1 MRRLLL
7 YGLVLPVMLL
17 VGCGRASHTSGAL
30 LVDSLYRQGR
40 YFLDV
45 HCYDSALVCFAKAEE
60 AFDEHTSVR
69 YKGKIYAN
77 LASLHKDAGVFDV
90 ALDYSKKSLHAYELI
105 SDTACVLLSWL
116 DIADV
121 YVKMGGEDRYQYAQ
135 KCYDKALS
143 YFGGYCNDSIKGRIY
158 QEKGIK
164 YVHDNKLD
172 SGLYYLYKSLT
183 YPAQGN
189 GSSIR
194 NLYVAVAY
202 QKKGEVDSAKHYV
215 DETLKCPNG
224 IRQRSGCYNI
234 LWSIACDEKDTLAMS
249 RYSSILV
256 AYKDSI
262 LRLENQ
268 AAREVVKLNN
278 SSHETMKSVYL
289 RSYVLWGSLLVGV
302 LLCVFVLLD
311 YERRRRTQL
320 SEARLTLTVDSL
332 QAKLDEEQN
341 KKIYDRKTIEEQ
353 LVSLKHS
360 VVESGIMQSNHW
372 RGVNQE
378 SSHRYFYALMD
389 KMCLSFPF
397 LTERELQICMLVL
410 MHMNNDEMSKIL
422 FLSPNSIGKTKQRVA
437 QRLGTSA
444 GQLREFLLQH
454 MS

>member
-7 YGLVLPVMLL
+7 CSLGSLLMLL
-17 VGCGRASHTSGAL
+17 VGCGKSSNTNGAL

-90 ALDYSKKSLHAYELI
+90 ALDYAKKSLHAYESL
-105 SDTACVLLSWL
+105 SDTACVLLSWM

-121 YVKMGGEDRYQYAQ
+121 YVKMGGEDMYRYAQ
-135 KCYDKALS
+135 KCYDNALS

-158 QEKGIK
+158 QEKGVK
-164 YVHDNKLD
+164 YVYDNKLD

-189 GSSIR
+189 GYSIR

-202 QKKGEVDSAKHYV
+202 QKKGELDSAKHYV
-215 DETLKCPNG
+215 DETLRCPNG
-224 IRQRSGCYNI
+224 IRQRSGCYNL
-234 LWSIACDEKDTLAMS
+234 LWSIAREEKDTLAMS
-249 RYSSILV
+249 RYSSKLV

-278 SSHETMKSVYL
+278 SSHETMKRMYL
-289 RSYVLWGSLLVGV
+289 RSYFLWGAIFVGV

-311 YERRRRTQL
+311 YERRRQSQRA
-320 SEARLTLTVDSL
+320 EERLTQTVDSL

-341 KKIYDRKTIEEQ
+341 RKSYDRKAIEEQ
-353 LVSLKHS
+353 LLSLKHS
-360 VVESGIMQSNHW
+360 VVESGIMQSIHL
-372 RGVNQE
+372 RSVNQE

-389 KMCLSFPF
+389 KMCLSFPV

-410 MHMNNDEMSKIL
+410 MQMNNEEMSKIL

-444 GQLREFLLQH
+444 GQLREFLLQYI
-454 MS
+454 S

>member
-7 YGLVLPVMLL
+7 CSLGSLLMLL
-17 VGCGRASHTSGAL
+17 VGCGKSSNTNGAL

-90 ALDYSKKSLHAYELI
+90 SLDYAKKSLHAYESL
-105 SDTACVLLSWL
+105 SDTACVLLSWM

-121 YVKMGGEDRYQYAQ
+121 YVKMGGEDMYRYAQ
-135 KCYDKALS
+135 KCYDNALS

-158 QEKGIK
+158 QEKGVK

-172 SGLYYLYKSLT
+172 SGLYYLKKSLT

-189 GSSIR
+189 GYSIR

-202 QKKGEVDSAKHYV
+202 QKKGDLDSAKHYV
-215 DETLKCPNG
+215 DETLRCPNG
-224 IRQRSGCYNI
+224 IRQRSGCYNL
-234 LWSIACDEKDTLAMS
+234 LWSIAREEKDTLAMS
-249 RYSSILV
+249 RYSSKLV

-278 SSHETMKSVYL
+278 SSHETMKRMYL
-289 RSYVLWGSLLVGV
+289 RSYFLWGAIFVGV
-302 LLCVFVLLD
+302 LLCAFVLLD
-311 YERRRRTQL
+311 YERRRQSQRA
-320 SEARLTLTVDSL
+320 EERLTQTVDSL
-332 QAKLDEEQN
+332 QAKLDEDQN
-341 KKIYDRKTIEEQ
+341 RKSYDRKAIEEH
-353 LVSLKHS
+353 LLSLKHS
-360 VVESGIMQSNHW
+360 VVESGIMQSIHL
-372 RGVNQE
+372 RSVNRE

-389 KMCLSFPF
+389 KMCLSFPV

-410 MHMNNDEMSKIL
+410 MQMNNEEMSKIL

-444 GQLREFLLQH
+444 GQLREFLLQYI
-454 MS
+454 S